1 MRHREYPW
9 EFRTGLILCGG
20 FQRGRCPLCV
30 VAGVG
35 YIGAGPHRKGPA
47 PMRFFGYFLSV
58 QKVTRGS
65 GAEPPQRSGSGGG
78 APAKAAS
85 RIAAIRGEICF
96 SPARPAAHE
105 SEPIGALRWHNAH
118 LNEERSPVQK
128 IKKLYLGEN
137 KSKFLLKT
145 PACVVY

>member
-1 MRHREYPW
+1 MRGNPK
-9 EFRTGLILCGG
+9 GAS
-20 FQRGRCPLCV
+20 PLCV
-30 VAGVG
+30 VAGVV
-35 YIGAGPHRKGPA
+35 YIGEGPHRKGPLPYA
-47 PMRFFGYFLSV
+47 VFWLLFVRTKSNP
-58 QKVTRGS
+58 
-65 GAEPPQRSGSGGG
+65 GSGGG

-85 RIAAIRGEICF
+85 RIAAIRGEKCF
-96 SPARPAAHE
+96 SPACPAAHE

>member
-30 VAGVG
+30 VAEEGVTG
-35 YIGAGPHRKGPA
+35 EKPHRKGFSSRACFCLLFPREKSN
-47 PMRFFGYFLSV
+47 P
-58 QKVTRGS
+58 
-65 GAEPPQRSGSGGG
+65 GSGGG